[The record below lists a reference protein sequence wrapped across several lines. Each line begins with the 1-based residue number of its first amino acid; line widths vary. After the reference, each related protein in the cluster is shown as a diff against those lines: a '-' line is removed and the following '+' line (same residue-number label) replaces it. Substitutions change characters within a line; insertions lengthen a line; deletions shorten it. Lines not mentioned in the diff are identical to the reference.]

1 MQRLTMKKQ
10 SIITFILIFITT
22 FSWANNKLDLN
33 GDFIQGG
40 LVIGKTQP
48 GTKVIF
54 QEKPVKVSED
64 GIFIIGFH
72 RDEPLRSVLEATLPS
87 GEKLSQNI
95 VIQKRDYKIQK
106 IFGLPPSK
114 VTPRKPETLKRI
126 RGESKMAREAR
137 KLVDD
142 RLDFTEDFI
151 WPAIGPI
158 SGVYGSQRVLNGEP
172 RRPHFGIDIAKPTG
186 TPVKAPASG
195 IVTMAHPDM
204 FFSGGTLIL
213 DHGHGLSSSF
223 LHLSEILVKVGD
235 RVEQGDIIAKIGAT
249 GRVTGAHLDWRMN
262 LGKKRVDPELLVPPM
277 PK

>member
-1 MQRLTMKKQ
+1 
-10 SIITFILIFITT
+10 
-22 FSWANNKLDLN
+22 
-33 GDFIQGG
+33 
-40 LVIGKTQP
+40 
-48 GTKVIF
+48 
-54 QEKPVKVSED
+54 
-64 GIFIIGFH
+64 
-72 RDEPLRSVLEATLPS
+72 LRSVLKVKLKS
-87 GEKLSQNI
+87 GKKIKKDI

-126 RGESKMAREAR
+126 RAENAMAKEAR

-142 RLDFTEDFI
+142 RLDFTESFI
-151 WPAIGPI
+151 WPVIGPI

-235 RVEQGDIIAKIGAT
+235 SIKQGDIIAKIGAT

-262 LGKKRVDPELLVPPM
+262 LGKKRVDPELLVPEM
-277 PK
+277 PQSSK

>member
-1 MQRLTMKKQ
+1 MKSHFIIALCFTLLLSFANADDDLRLDGN
-10 SIITFILIFITT
+10 FIE
-22 FSWANNKLDLN
+22 
-33 GDFIQGG
+33 GG
-40 LVIGKTQP
+40 LVIGYTQP
-48 GTKVIF
+48 GAKVVF
-54 QEKPVKVSED
+54 QDKKVKVSKE

-72 RDEPLRSVLEATLPS
+72 RDEDLRSVLKVKLKS
-87 GEKLSQNI
+87 GKKIKKDI

-126 RGESKMAREAR
+126 RAENAMAKEAR

-142 RLDFTEDFI
+142 RLDFTESFI
-151 WPAIGPI
+151 WPVIGPI

-235 RVEQGDIIAKIGAT
+235 SIKQGDIIAKIGAT

-262 LGKKRVDPELLVPPM
+262 LGKKRVDPELLVPEM
-277 PK
+277 PQSSK

>member
-1 MQRLTMKKQ
+1 MKSHFIIALCFTLLLSFANADDDLRLDGN
-10 SIITFILIFITT
+10 FIE
-22 FSWANNKLDLN
+22 
-33 GDFIQGG
+33 GG
-40 LVIGKTQP
+40 LVIGYTQP
-48 GTKVIF
+48 GAKVVF
-54 QEKPVKVSED
+54 QDKKVKVSKE

-72 RDEPLRSVLEATLPS
+72 RDEDLRSVLKVKLKS
-87 GEKLSQNI
+87 GKKIKKDI

-126 RGESKMAREAR
+126 RAENAMAKEAR

-142 RLDFTEDFI
+142 RLDFTESFI
-151 WPAIGPI
+151 WPVIGPI

-223 LHLSEILVKVGD
+223 LHLSEILVEVGD
-235 RVEQGDIIAKIGAT
+235 KIKQGDIIAKIGAT

-262 LGKKRVDPELLVPPM
+262 LGKKRVDPELLVPEM
-277 PK
+277 PQSSK